1 MCMRAYFP
9 EAPKLGFRPNSCPL
23 RCILTKTACSWGL
36 EKTLTIN
43 CDAEQQLNSAGC
55 RSMHSPYAAA
65 PGQYQQH
72 QQFTA
77 DFFYTCV
84 HGLKLILLL

>member
-1 MCMRAYFP
+1 MSMGAYFP

-43 CDAEQQLNSAGC
+43 CDAMQQLNSTLQVAGSNAQPVCC
-55 RSMHSPYAAA
+55 RSRPS
-65 PGQYQQH
+65 
-72 QQFTA
+72 
-77 DFFYTCV
+77 
-84 HGLKLILLL
+84 